1 MDFAIIASAAVS
13 AITPFLVKGGEEISK
28 GIGKDLWELIKK
40 PFQSDKDKAII
51 AELEKNPDDLKVQG
65 KVEVKLSDLL
75 EADEET
81 AEHISALLPRAQEE
95 AKRVTILIQD
105 SKNVVAG
112 DQKINVAGD
121 FIIGDK

>member
-1 MDFAIIASAAVS
+1 MDFAIIASAAIS

-28 GIGKDLWELIKK
+28 GAGKDLWELIKK
-40 PFQSDKDKAII
+40 PFKSDKDKAII
-51 AELEKNPDDLKVQG
+51 SEFEKMPDNSKVQG
-65 KVEVKLSDLL
+65 RVEVKLSDLL

-81 AEHISALLPRAQEE
+81 AEHISALLPMAQEE

-112 DQKINVAGD
+112 TQEINVDGD